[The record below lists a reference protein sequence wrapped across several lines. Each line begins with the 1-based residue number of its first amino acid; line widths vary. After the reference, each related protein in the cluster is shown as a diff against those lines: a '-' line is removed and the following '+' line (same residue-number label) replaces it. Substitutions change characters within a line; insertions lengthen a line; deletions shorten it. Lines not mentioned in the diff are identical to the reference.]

1 MTRAGEQQSTD
12 NHGRKQNHYPM
23 TDADDYNTEQDSSSA
38 DAGNDKA
45 DNTGRAELTLFI
57 DSRCPLCAAEVEQ
70 LQSLDTA
77 GRLRF
82 VDIHHA
88 DFAADWPHIDADE
101 ADRRLHAQRDDG
113 SMLYGLDVSAEAW
126 SMVGKHRWLRLLRLP
141 VIRLASDLAYR
152 VFARYRYAISYLL
165 TGQARCDVCRM
176 TAGDAGNAREQ
187 AGRCDR

>member
-1 MTRAGEQQSTD
+1 
-12 NHGRKQNHYPM
+12 M
-23 TDADDYNTEQDSSSA
+23 TDADYYTTSPDSSRD
-38 DAGNDKA
+38 DAGTDDAVNKE
-45 DNTGRAELTLFI
+45 RAELTLFI
-57 DSRCPLCAAEVEQ
+57 DSHCPLCAAEVEQ

-141 VIRLASDLAYR
+141 VIRVLSDLAYR

-165 TGQARCDVCRM
+165 TGQARCDTCRIP
-176 TAGDAGNAREQ
+176 AGDAGNARKQ
-187 AGRCDR
+187 AGGCDR